1 MLISAVISLQP
12 MAYLLIFC
20 DYFQALVFMI
30 FYPETEP
37 LRADAYNWG
46 LPLPANHDGDFP
58 YS

>member
-1 MLISAVISLQP
+1 MSNFPLYVLIMHKFKA
-12 MAYLLIFC
+12 
-20 DYFQALVFMI
+20 ALVFMI

-37 LRADAYNWG
+37 LRADAHNRR